1 MRTEHLQYLLSFRNG
16 VTIEALAEELHITPQ
31 GLGAAITSLEKE
43 LGCLLLNRTKKGVF
57 LTESAEEL
65 IECTK
70 NFFENIE
77 RIKNKKNTE
86 LSGTIVI
93 PFMPGS
99 SYNTILP
106 DMQSLF
112 IKENKHIK
120 IDFQPMTMQKC
131 IQCVA
136 ENKAEIAFI
145 VGLKEA
151 ILKEL
156 TKQNIKINIISPL
169 YFCIEAHKDL
179 IDPNNFD
186 VETLKNTK
194 IIVPTQNNTVL
205 NNVKKFFQNNIGI
218 EVIMEKN
225 LNIYYNML
233 LNKIGYGWNTI
244 QPNRNVF
251 YNSEILQVP
260 FFRDDNIFFGFIE
273 RKNFSHSVK
282 VQRLI
287 EFLYSNYI
295 EPQSMESL

>member
-1 MRTEHLQYLLSFRNG
+1 M
-16 VTIEALAEELHITPQ
+16 
-31 GLGAAITSLEKE
+31 
-43 LGCLLLNRTKKGVF
+43 LLNRTKKGVF

-65 IECTK
+65 IECSK
-70 NFFENIE
+70 IFFESIE
-77 RIKNKKNTE
+77 HIKNKKNTE

-112 IKENKHIK
+112 LKENKHIK
-120 IDFQPMTMQKC
+120 IDFQPMTRQKC

-136 ENKAEIAFI
+136 ENNAEIAFI
-145 VGLKEA
+145 IGSEKE

-156 TKQNIKINIISPL
+156 AKQNIKINVISPM

-179 IDPNNFD
+179 IDPNNFN
-186 VETLKNTK
+186 VAELKNTK
-194 IIVPTQNNTVL
+194 IIVPTQNNAVL

-218 EVIMEKN
+218 EVIEEKN

-233 LNKIGYGWNTI
+233 LNKIGYGWNTL
-244 QPNRNVF
+244 QLNRNVF
-251 YNSEILQVP
+251 YNSEILQIP
-260 FFRDDNIFFGFIE
+260 FCRDDHIFFGFIE
-273 RKNFSHSVK
+273 RKNFSHSLK

-287 EFLYSNYI
+287 DFLHENYI
-295 EPQSMESL
+295 EPQNTECL